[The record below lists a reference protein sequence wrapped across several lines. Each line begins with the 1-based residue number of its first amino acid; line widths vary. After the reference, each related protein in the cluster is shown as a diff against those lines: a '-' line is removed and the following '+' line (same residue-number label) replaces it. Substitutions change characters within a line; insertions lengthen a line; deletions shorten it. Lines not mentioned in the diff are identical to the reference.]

1 MLRRLDPDLVRGT
14 VVIAVDGSEHAERA
28 LRWAADQAALEHRR
42 LVVVAVG
49 EIAAGSLDPAEASAR
64 SWHPEL
70 TVRSA
75 LAAGDPREVLIDVSR
90 HAHLLVLGSRG
101 RGALK
106 SMLLGSVSAAVS
118 AEAAC
123 PVVVCRPP
131 AEGPTRTGLVVGADG
146 TPESLPVIEFAYR
159 QAYLRGLPLTVLHSF
174 FDAAAAVAQYRVA
187 RGLPADGAELDEL
200 RAGLAESV
208 AGLAED
214 YPGVDVTLTLEHGFA
229 DQALSPRHGGWD
241 MVVVGRHPLTSLP
254 RVLTG
259 SLATAVVE
267 RSHATV
273 AVVPEMEARRPEA
286 APRHSAQVPG

>member
-1 MLRRLDPDLVRGT
+1 MLRSLDPDDLRGS

-42 LVVVAVG
+42 LAIVAVG
-49 EIAAGSLDPAEASAR
+49 EGAGGVIDRAEASAR
-64 SWHPEL
+64 SWHPGL
-70 TVRSA
+70 TIVGSA
-75 LAAGDPREVLIDVSR
+75 AAGDPREVLLDAST
-90 HAHLLVLGSRG
+90 HAYLLVLGSRG

-118 AEAAC
+118 SEGAC

-131 AEGPTRTGLVVGADG
+131 SDGPSRTGVVVGADG
-146 TPESLPVIEFAYR
+146 TPESLPVIDFAYR
-159 QAYLRGLPLTVLHSF
+159 QAYLRHLPLTVLHSF
-174 FDAAAAVAQYRVA
+174 FDAAAAVAQYRRA

-200 RAGLAESV
+200 RAGLAGSV

-214 YPGVDVTLTLEHGFA
+214 YPGVEVTLTLEHGFA

-259 SLATAVVE
+259 SLATSVVE

-286 APRHSAQVPG
+286 APSHSAGARG

>member
-1 MLRRLDPDLVRGT
+1 MLRSLDPDDVRGS

-28 LRWAADQAALEHRR
+28 LRWAADQAALERRR

-49 EIAAGSLDPAEASAR
+49 ETAAAAVDRAVASAR
-64 SWHPEL
+64 SWHPDL
-70 TVRSA
+70 TVLRSVVP
-75 LAAGDPREVLIDVSR
+75 GDPRVVLLDASA

-101 RGALK
+101 RGAVK

-131 AEGPTRTGLVVGADG
+131 SDGPTREGIVVGADG
-146 TPESLPVIEFAYR
+146 TAESLPVIDFAYR
-159 QAYLRGLPLTVLHSF
+159 QAHLRKLPLTVLHSF
-174 FDAAAAVAQYRVA
+174 FDAAAAVAQYRRA

-214 YPGVDVTLTLEHGFA
+214 YPGVDVTITLEHGFA

-259 SLATAVVE
+259 SLATSVVE
-267 RSHATV
+267 RAHATV

-286 APRHSAQVPG
+286 APRRVAEAHG

>member
-14 VVIAVDGSEHAERA
+14 VVIAVDGSDHAERA

-49 EIAAGSLDPAEASAR
+49 ETAAGALDPAEASAR

-70 TVRSA
+70 IVRSA
-75 LAAGDPREVLIDVSR
+75 LAAGDPREVLIDASR

-101 RGALK
+101 RGAFT
-106 SMLLGSVSAAVS
+106 SVLLGSVSAAVS

-131 AEGPTRTGLVVGADG
+131 DERPTRTGVVVGADG

-208 AGLAED
+208 AGLAEE

-229 DQALSPRHGGWD
+229 DQALSPRHDGWD
-241 MVVVGRHPLTSLP
+241 MVVVGRHPLTSLS

-286 APRHSAQVPG
+286 APRHSARVPG

>member
-1 MLRRLDPDLVRGT
+1 M
-14 VVIAVDGSEHAERA
+14 VIAVDGSDHAERA

-49 EIAAGSLDPAEASAR
+49 ETAAGALDPAEAAAR

-75 LAAGDPREVLIDVSR
+75 LGAGDPREVLIDASR

-101 RGALK
+101 RGAFT
-106 SMLLGSVSAAVS
+106 SVLLGSVSAAVS

-131 AEGPTRTGLVVGADG
+131 DERPTRTGVVVGADG

-208 AGLAED
+208 SGLAEE

-229 DQALSPRHGGWD
+229 DQALSPRHDGWD
-241 MVVVGRHPLTSLP
+241 MVVVGRHPLTSLS

-286 APRHSAQVPG
+286 APRHSARVPG

>member
-1 MLRRLDPDLVRGT
+1 MRRSLDPDDIRGS
-14 VVIAVDGSEHAERA
+14 VVIAVDGSEHAGRA

-42 LVVVAVG
+42 LAVVAVG
-49 EIAAGSLDPAEASAR
+49 EAAAGSIDQAVASAR
-64 SWHPEL
+64 AWHPGL
-70 TVRSA
+70 AVVRA
-75 LAAGDPREVLIDVSR
+75 VVPGDPREVLLDASA
-90 HAHLLVLGSRG
+90 HAYLLVLGSRG
-101 RGALK
+101 RGAVK

-118 AEAAC
+118 AQAAC

-131 AEGPTRTGLVVGADG
+131 ADGRTRTGVVVGADG
-146 TPESLPVIEFAYR
+146 TAESLPVIEFAYR

-174 FDAAAAVAQYRVA
+174 FDAAAAVAQYRRA

-200 RAGLAESV
+200 RAGLDASV

-254 RVLTG
+254 RLLTG
-259 SLATAVVE
+259 SLATSVVE
-267 RSHATV
+267 RAHATV
-273 AVVPEMEARRPEA
+273 AVVPEMEARRPETGS
-286 APRHSAQVPG
+286 PRPAEARG